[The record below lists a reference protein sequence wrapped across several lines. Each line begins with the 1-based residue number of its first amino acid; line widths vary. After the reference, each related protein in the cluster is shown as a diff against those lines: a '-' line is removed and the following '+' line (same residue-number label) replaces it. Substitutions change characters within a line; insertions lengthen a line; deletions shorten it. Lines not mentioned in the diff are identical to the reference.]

1 MNNAHLYQLTFKEMK
16 TMELKNQYNYEDDI
30 HIENMAKTSGSSS
43 GSSSGS
49 NKKPST
55 MKSSRHKDLEKKI
68 EEEVKKKMKEEE
80 KEKIKKIRQEMAKK
94 MKKEIDERLKI
105 EKEKLEKQEKIKED
119 ASKIWVLTGK
129 LKVWNKNTKD
139 WYKDGDGEQESLAY
153 KSVLSTYF
161 VIQNSTTYVKQEVEK
176 NFGTYGGFILFM
188 VQGDEIIVNTGGYD
202 NNETCLGSE
211 NIQDLHI
218 AANNLLADHD
228 VFNLK
233 SHWENIC
240 VAHGLWHSQTTE
252 QKELF
257 KKELVEMK
265 VGTKNIFIVSDDEH
279 GIFGV

>member
-43 GSSSGS
+43 GS
-49 NKKPST
+49 NKKRST
-55 MKSSRHKDLEKKI
+55 MKSKLEKQI
-68 EEEVKKKMKEEE
+68 EEEVKQKMKKEEE
-80 KEKIKKIRQEMAKK
+80 EKIQKIRQEMAKK
-94 MKKEIDERLKI
+94 MKKKIDERLKI
-105 EKEKLEKQEKIKED
+105 EKEKQEKQEKIKED

-129 LKVWNKNTKD
+129 LKLWNKNTKD
-139 WYKDGDGEQESLAY
+139 WYKREDGDQESLACE
-153 KSVLSTYF
+153 SVLSTYF

-176 NFGTYGGFILFM
+176 NFNSYGGFILFM
-188 VQGDEIIVNTGGYD
+188 VQGDEIVVNTGSYD
-202 NNETCLGSE
+202 NNETCLGSK
-211 NIQDLHI
+211 NLQDLHI

-228 VFNLK
+228 VFNFK
-233 SHWENIC
+233 SQWENIC

-279 GIFGV
+279 GTFGV